1 MSGFTDILRNT
12 TLTSVP
18 STRSTAGGT
27 ADANAATTA
36 APIPGTNVIYE
47 KTGAVTASATA
58 LVVGWRN

>member
-36 APIPGTNVIYE
+36 APYLE
-47 KTGAVTASATA
+47 QM
-58 LVVGWRN
+58 